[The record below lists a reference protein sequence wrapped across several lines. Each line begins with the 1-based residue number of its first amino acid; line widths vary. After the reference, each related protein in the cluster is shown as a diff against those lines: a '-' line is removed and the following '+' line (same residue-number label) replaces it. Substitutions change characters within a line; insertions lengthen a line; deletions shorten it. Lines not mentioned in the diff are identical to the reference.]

1 MSSTVGIRGR
11 ASLNGEAGRV
21 IAEAEFALAAVGPE
35 SLTQRLFAA
44 RSALRTCADA
54 AEELFECRYTTAVG
68 DLVNLTRTAQ
78 RLVEVSVHDLL
89 ASRVFT
95 VSAPGAAHCWDAQ
108 TVLRRVA
115 VPLLRLGN
123 ILWATTDS
131 PRIHYVSEQLQ
142 RVAGQALAL
151 TTRTW

>member
-1 MSSTVGIRGR
+1 MCSTVGVRGK
-11 ASLNGEAGRV
+11 ASLNGEAV
-21 IAEAEFALAAVGPE
+21 HAIAELEFALAAVGPE
-35 SLTQRLFAA
+35 ALTQRLFAA

-78 RLVEVSVHDLL
+78 RLVEVSVHELL
-89 ASRVFT
+89 VSRTPTVASPEATHR
-95 VSAPGAAHCWDAQ
+95 WDTQ
-108 TVLRRVA
+108 TVLRRIS

-131 PRIHYVSEQLQ
+131 PRIHFVSEQLQ

-151 TTRTW
+151 TIRTR